1 MNARVPQA
9 MPARAS
15 AGPGPATLKPT
26 RAFAGPDAAPPAS
39 ADTARQGHDFGRV
52 AVAPATD
59 AAPIQ
64 RVKKHHDPAKKKY
77 LAKGVGKQQNA
88 IARAALAVKKAAP
101 QGQQISNKEAARR
114 AKAALRG

>member
-1 MNARVPQA
+1 MNARVQQA

-15 AGPGPATLKPT
+15 SGPGPATLKPS
-26 RAFAGPDAAPPAS
+26 RAIAAADAAPPAS
-39 ADTARQGHDFGRV
+39 AGTARQGHDFARV

-64 RVKKHHDPAKKKY
+64 RVEHHNPEKKKY
-77 LAKGVGKQQNA
+77 LAKAVGKKQNA